1 MGASDVAFSCLDADM
16 NGYVTK
22 EEQGKLKKA
31 FYRSHLSQVPPPPAT
46 PPPRIA
52 Q

>member
-1 MGASDVAFSCLDADM
+1 MAFSCLDADM

-31 FYRSHLSQVPPPPAT
+31 FYRSHLSQVPPSRAT